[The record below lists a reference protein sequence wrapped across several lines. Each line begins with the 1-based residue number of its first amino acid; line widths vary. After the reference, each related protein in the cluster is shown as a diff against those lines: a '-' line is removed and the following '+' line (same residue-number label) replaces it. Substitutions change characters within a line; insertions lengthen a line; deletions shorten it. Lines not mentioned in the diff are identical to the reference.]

1 MMQVV
6 IIMGMTFEN
15 LTWEELCDLMC
26 GQPEDDED
34 EEDGEEYE
42 IQSTLVDSRGC
53 KSLAF
58 YFSKNIFSK
67 DIDKHY
73 ILCYYNNV
81 KRS

>member
-6 IIMGMTFEN
+6 TVMGETFEN

-26 GQPEDDED
+26 GQPEDD

-58 YFSKNIFSK
+58 YFSKKYFSK
-67 DIDKHY
+67 NIDKHY